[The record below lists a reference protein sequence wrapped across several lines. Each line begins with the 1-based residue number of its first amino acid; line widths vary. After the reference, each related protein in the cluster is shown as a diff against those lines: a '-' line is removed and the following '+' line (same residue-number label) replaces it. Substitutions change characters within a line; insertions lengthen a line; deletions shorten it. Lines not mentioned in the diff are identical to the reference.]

1 MIGET
6 VVQNVHSSLR
16 SIQISKIIVCQ

>member
-6 VVQNVHSSLR
+6 VVKPYQS
-16 SIQISKIIVCQ
+16 